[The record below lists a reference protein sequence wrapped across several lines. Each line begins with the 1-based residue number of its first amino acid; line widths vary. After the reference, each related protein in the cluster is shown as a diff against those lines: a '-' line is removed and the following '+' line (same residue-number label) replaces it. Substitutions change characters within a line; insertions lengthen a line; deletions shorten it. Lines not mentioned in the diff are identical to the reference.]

1 MWNVIIVSSVALAVL
16 GLVLFVLFVLGWLSC
31 SHRMRYINGYDIE
44 LERDYNAFV
53 EQMRKR
59 GV

>member
-16 GLVLFVLFVLGWLSC
+16 ESVLLVLGWLSC
-31 SHRMRYINGYDIE
+31 THRMRYINGYDMEI
-44 LERDYNAFV
+44 ERDYKEFV

>member
-1 MWNVIIVSSVALAVL
+1 MWNVIIVSSVTLAVL
-16 GLVLFVLFVLGWLSC
+16 GSVLFVLGWLRC

-44 LERDYNAFV
+44 FERDYKEFV

-59 GV
+59 GA

>member
-1 MWNVIIVSSVALAVL
+1 MWNVIIVSSVTLAVL
-16 GLVLFVLFVLGWLSC
+16 GSVLFVLGWLRC

-44 LERDYNAFV
+44 LERDYKEFV

-59 GV
+59 GA

>member
-1 MWNVIIVSSVALAVL
+1 MWNVIIVSSVALAIL
-16 GLVLFVLFVLGWLSC
+16 GSVLFVLGWLSC

-44 LERDYNAFV
+44 LERDYKEFV